1 MATHQVE
8 YKMGGDSKPLSNRR
22 PTVEYLIDKM
32 VNTLDASEVTITF
45 KPIYRVNNTNLEIIN
60 FMRKY
65 FRFLPLNLLREII
78 LIPEYGCNKN
88 LHFHGIIRGKASSVS
103 ELKGFLN
110 RRFGR
115 STISNIR
122 YPEQYQNYL
131 LKEQEEDITEAD
143 YIYYDYSDINI

>member
-65 FRFLPLNLLREII
+65 FRFLPLNLLRK
-78 LIPEYGCNKN
+78 LY
-88 LHFHGIIRGKASSVS
+88 
-103 ELKGFLN
+103 
-110 RRFGR
+110 
-115 STISNIR
+115 
-122 YPEQYQNYL
+122 
-131 LKEQEEDITEAD
+131 
-143 YIYYDYSDINI
+143 